1 MADGGLSEDAMELH
15 QLESFLV
22 AADKGSFRQAA
33 ISLNLSQPSLSA
45 RVRTLEDELGVPLFH
60 RAGRGVRLT
69 EMGKA
74 LLPYAQS
81 ALESLREGRE
91 VLATGRDARGG
102 LLTIA
107 AARNIGTY
115 TLPAILERLRR
126 THPDI
131 KAHITVGR
139 SRDVLRMVVAEQ
151 AQLGLAREL
160 RHEDVETTHLY
171 DEEVVLVTH
180 PDHRFATL
188 GAASL
193 AEVAAE
199 PFILYDPGSAYF
211 RLIQTYC
218 RREGIQPRVEMR
230 LDSIDATKH
239 MVELGIGISFL
250 PRSAIRREVER
261 GGLRTISLGPTNRV
275 VLQTSLLLRTAD
287 SHPPQV
293 PALLGVLSAM
303 YGARFGA
310 LDRARRG
317 AGHGANGRAAD
328 GRRADGR

>member
-1 MADGGLSEDAMELH
+1 MELH

-33 ISLNLSQPSLSA
+33 VSLHLSQPSVST
-45 RVRTLEDELGVPLFH
+45 RIQKLEQQLGVRLFH

-69 EMGKA
+69 EMGRA
-74 LLPYAQS
+74 FLPYVQS
-81 ALESLREGRE
+81 ALQSLREGRE
-91 VLATGRDARGG
+91 VLATGRDASGG

-115 TLPAILERLRR
+115 TLPAIVERLRKR
-126 THPDI
+126 HPDI

-139 SRDVLRMVVAEQ
+139 SRDVLDMVVAEQ
-151 AQLGLAREL
+151 AQVGFAREL
-160 RHEDVETTHLY
+160 RHEDVVTTHLY

-180 PDHRFATL
+180 PDHRFAML
-188 GAASL
+188 GAAGL
-193 AEVAAE
+193 AEVARE

-261 GGLRTISLGPTNRV
+261 GGLRTISLGPENRV
-275 VLQTSLLLRTAD
+275 ALQTALLMRLAD

-293 PALLGVLSAM
+293 LALLEVLSEM
-303 YGARFGA
+303 YGARFESTTNARAHAQASGGA
-310 LDRARRG
+310 S
-317 AGHGANGRAAD
+317 
-328 GRRADGR
+328 

>member
-1 MADGGLSEDAMELH
+1 MELH

-22 AADKGSFRQAA
+22 AADKGSFRQTA
-33 ISLNLSQPSLSA
+33 ISLHLSQPSVST
-45 RVRTLEDELGVPLFH
+45 RIRTLEEELGVPLFH

-74 LLPYAQS
+74 FLPYAQS
-81 ALESLREGRE
+81 ALQSLREGRE
-91 VLATGRDARGG
+91 VLATGRGASGG

-126 THPDI
+126 RHSDI

-139 SRDVLRMVVAEQ
+139 SRDVLHMVVGEQ
-151 AQLGLAREL
+151 VQLGFAREL
-160 RHEDVETTHLY
+160 RHEDVVTTHLY

-180 PDHRFATL
+180 PGHRFATL

-193 AEVAAE
+193 AEVAQE

-250 PRSAIRREVER
+250 PRSAIRREVAR
-261 GGLRTISLGPTNRV
+261 GGLRTISLGPENRV
-275 VLQTSLLLRTAD
+275 VLQTSLLLKLAD
-287 SHPPQV
+287 SYPPQV
-293 PALLGVLSAM
+293 MALLGVLSDM

-310 LDRARRG
+310 LTVQGNSPGPQVG
-317 AGHGANGRAAD
+317 ATAA
-328 GRRADGR
+328 GPLAG

>member
-1 MADGGLSEDAMELH
+1 MELH

-22 AADKGSFRQAA
+22 AADKGSFRQTA
-33 ISLNLSQPSLSA
+33 ISLHLSQPSVSA
-45 RVRTLEDELGVPLFH
+45 RIRTLEEELGVPLFH

-74 LLPYAQS
+74 FLPYAQS

-91 VLATGRDARGG
+91 VLATGRDASGG

-126 THPDI
+126 RHSDI

-139 SRDVLRMVVAEQ
+139 SRDVLNMVVGEQ
-151 AQLGLAREL
+151 VQLGLAREL
-160 RHEDVETTHLY
+160 RHEDVVTTHLY

-180 PDHRFATL
+180 PGHRFATL

-193 AEVAAE
+193 AEVARE

-250 PRSAIRREVER
+250 PRSAIRREVGR
-261 GGLRTISLGPTNRV
+261 GGLRTISLGPENRV
-275 VLQTSLLLRTAD
+275 VLQTSLLLKIAD
-287 SHPPQV
+287 SYPPQV
-293 PALLGVLSAM
+293 LALLDVLSVM
-303 YGARFGA
+303 YGAHFGA
-310 LDRARRG
+310 LTARWNS
-317 AGHGANGRAAD
+317 AGPQVGVNMAGPLA
-328 GRRADGR
+328 G

>member
-91 VLATGRDARGG
+91 VVATGRDARGG

-218 RREGIQPRVEMR
+218 RREGI
-230 LDSIDATKH
+230 
-239 MVELGIGISFL
+239 GISFL

-293 PALLGVLSAM
+293 LALLGVLSAM

-328 GRRADGR
+328 RRRAGGP

>member
-1 MADGGLSEDAMELH
+1 MELH

-22 AADKGSFRQAA
+22 AADKGSFRQTAV
-33 ISLNLSQPSLSA
+33 SLHLSQPSVSA
-45 RVRTLEDELGVPLFH
+45 RIRTLEEELGVPLFH

-74 LLPYAQS
+74 FLPY

-91 VLATGRDARGG
+91 VLATGRGASGG

-126 THPDI
+126 RHPDI

-139 SRDVLRMVVAEQ
+139 SRDVLNMVVGEQ
-151 AQLGLAREL
+151 VQLGLAREL
-160 RHEDVETTHLY
+160 RHEDVVTTHLY

-180 PDHRFATL
+180 PGHRFATL

-193 AEVAAE
+193 AEVAQE

-218 RREGIQPRVEMR
+218 RRERIQPRVEMR

-261 GGLRTISLGPTNRV
+261 GGLRTISLGPENRV
-275 VLQTSLLLRTAD
+275 VLQTSLLLKLAD
-287 SHPPQV
+287 SYPPQV
-293 PALLGVLSAM
+293 LALLDVLSAM

-310 LDRARRG
+310 LAARWNNPGSQVG
-317 AGHGANGRAAD
+317 ATMAGPLAG
-328 GRRADGR
+328 

>member
-1 MADGGLSEDAMELH
+1 MELH

-33 ISLNLSQPSLSA
+33 VSLHLSQPSVST
-45 RVRTLEDELGVPLFH
+45 RIQKLEDQLGVPLFH

-69 EMGKA
+69 EMGRA
-74 LLPYAQS
+74 FLPYAQS
-81 ALESLREGRE
+81 ALRSLREGRE
-91 VLATGRDARGG
+91 VLATGRNAPGG

-115 TLPAILERLRR
+115 TLPSIVERLRQR
-126 THPDI
+126 HPDI

-139 SRDVLRMVVAEQ
+139 SRDVLDMVVAEQ
-151 AQLGLAREL
+151 AQVGFAREL
-160 RHEDVETTHLY
+160 RHEDVSTTHLY

-180 PDHRFATL
+180 PDHRFSML
-188 GAASL
+188 GAARL
-193 AEVAAE
+193 AEVARE

-261 GGLRTISLGPTNRV
+261 GGLRTISLGQENRV
-275 VLQTSLLLRTAD
+275 ALQTALLMRLAD

-293 PALLGVLSAM
+293 LALLEVLSEM
-303 YGARFGA
+303 YGAKFEA
-310 LDRARRG
+310 LTVS
-317 AGHGANGRAAD
+317 
-328 GRRADGR
+328 

>member
-1 MADGGLSEDAMELH
+1 MELH

-33 ISLNLSQPSLSA
+33 VSLHLSQPSVST
-45 RVRTLEDELGVPLFH
+45 RIRTLEDALGVPLFH

-69 EMGKA
+69 EMGRA
-74 LLPYAQS
+74 FLPYAQR

-91 VLATGRDARGG
+91 VLATGRGASGG

-126 THPDI
+126 SHPDI

-139 SRDVLRMVVAEQ
+139 SRDVLNTVVGEQ
-151 AQLGLAREL
+151 AQVGFAREL
-160 RHEDVETTHLY
+160 RHEDVVTTHLY

-180 PDHRFATL
+180 PDHRFARL
-188 GAASL
+188 GAAPLS
-193 AEVAAE
+193 EVARE

-261 GGLRTISLGPTNRV
+261 GGLRTVSLGADNRV
-275 VLQTSLLLRTAD
+275 VLQTSLLMRQAD
-287 SHPPQV
+287 SYPPQV
-293 PALLGVLSAM
+293 LALLTVLSEM
-303 YGARFGA
+303 YGARFEA
-310 LDRARRG
+310 LAP
-317 AGHGANGRAAD
+317 
-328 GRRADGR
+328 

>member
-1 MADGGLSEDAMELH
+1 MELH

-33 ISLNLSQPSLSA
+33 VSLHLSQPSVST
-45 RVRTLEDELGVPLFH
+45 RIQKLEEHLGVPLFH

-74 LLPYAQS
+74 FLPYAES
-81 ALESLREGRE
+81 ALRSLREGRE
-91 VLATGRDARGG
+91 VLATGRNAPGG

-115 TLPAILERLRR
+115 TLPAIVERLRQK
-126 THPDI
+126 HPDI

-139 SRDVLRMVVAEQ
+139 SRDVLAMVVAEQ
-151 AQLGLAREL
+151 AQVGFAREL
-160 RHEDVETTHLY
+160 RHEDVSTTHLY

-180 PDHRFATL
+180 PDHRFAML
-188 GAASL
+188 GAARL
-193 AEVAAE
+193 AEVAQE

-261 GGLRTISLGPTNRV
+261 GGLRTISLGPENRV
-275 VLQTSLLLRTAD
+275 ALQTALLMRLAD

-293 PALLGVLSAM
+293 LALLEVLSEM
-303 YGARFGA
+303 YGAKFEA
-310 LDRARRG
+310 I
-317 AGHGANGRAAD
+317 AA
-328 GRRADGR
+328 

>member
-1 MADGGLSEDAMELH
+1 VELH

-22 AADKGSFRQAA
+22 AADKGSFRHAA
-33 ISLNLSQPSLSA
+33 VSLHLSQPSVST
-45 RVRTLEDELGVPLFH
+45 RIQKLEQHLGVPLFH

-69 EMGKA
+69 EMGRA
-74 LLPYAQS
+74 FLPYAQS
-81 ALESLREGRE
+81 ALQSLREGRE
-91 VLATGRDARGG
+91 VLATGRDASGG

-115 TLPAILERLRR
+115 TLPAIVERLRQR
-126 THPDI
+126 HPDI

-139 SRDVLRMVVAEQ
+139 SRDVLDMVVAEQ
-151 AQLGLAREL
+151 AQVGFAREL
-160 RHEDVETTHLY
+160 RHEEVVTTHLY

-180 PDHRFATL
+180 PDHRFAML
-188 GAASL
+188 GAARL
-193 AEVAAE
+193 AEVARE

-261 GGLRTISLGPTNRV
+261 GGLRTISLGPENRV
-275 VLQTSLLLRTAD
+275 ALQTALLMRLAD

-293 PALLGVLSAM
+293 LALLEVLAEM
-303 YGARFGA
+303 YGARFEA
-310 LDRARRG
+310 L
-317 AGHGANGRAAD
+317 AA
-328 GRRADGR
+328 